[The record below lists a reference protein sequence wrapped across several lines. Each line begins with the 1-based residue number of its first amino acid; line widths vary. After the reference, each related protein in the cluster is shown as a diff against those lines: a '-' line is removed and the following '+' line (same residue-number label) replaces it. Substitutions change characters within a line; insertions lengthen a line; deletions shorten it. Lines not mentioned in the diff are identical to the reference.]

1 MFSVSAWWG
10 ARAGGGESVFNIPT
24 NLNRRRQP
32 SEVTQCLAPCIRHV
46 DRFAYRFAARSD
58 ERRGKREMLLISQ
71 GEGGSSDSGG
81 LGEGDRWG
89 GVGAETEA
97 KMNWMMD
104 KHGERKHT
112 LFLTADERKLK
123 IC

>member
-1 MFSVSAWWG
+1 MKG
-10 ARAGGGESVFNIPT
+10 A
-24 NLNRRRQP
+24 
-32 SEVTQCLAPCIRHV
+32 
-46 DRFAYRFAARSD
+46 
-58 ERRGKREMLLISQ
+58 GKREMLLIWQ
-71 GEGGSSDSGG
+71 GGGGGSSDSGG

-89 GVGAETEA
+89 GGAETEA

-112 LFLTADERKLK
+112 LSLTADERKLK

>member
-1 MFSVSAWWG
+1 MKG
-10 ARAGGGESVFNIPT
+10 AENEKCSSF
-24 NLNRRRQP
+24 
-32 SEVTQCLAPCIRHV
+32 
-46 DRFAYRFAARSD
+46 
-58 ERRGKREMLLISQ
+58 RRGR
-71 GEGGSSDSGG
+71 GGAVIVVDWERGIG
-81 LGEGDRWG
+81 G